1 MAGEVRP
8 DPSGSP
14 YGVVTG
20 FVRTGAGQPLG
31 HCGLLPYPVSPL
43 AASLKEKLYLTN
55 SDGSYRLP
63 LPAGAYTIRVQP
75 DSPSGG
81 SLFGEV
87 TGVVVTAGQETQA
100 DIVVTE
106 QDGPS
111 PSQPESR

>member
-1 MAGEVRP
+1 MVGEDRP
-8 DPSGSP
+8 TPSGSP

-20 FVRTGAGQPLG
+20 FVRTAAGQPMD

-43 AASLKEKLYLTN
+43 AGRLTEKLYLTN

-63 LPAGAYTIRVQP
+63 LPAGAYTIRAQP

-87 TGVVVTAGQETQA
+87 ADVVVTVGQETHA
-100 DIVVTE
+100 DIVVT
-106 QDGPS
+106 G
-111 PSQPESR
+111 RN

>member
-1 MAGEVRP
+1 MAGEDRP
-8 DPSGSP
+8 TPSGSP

-20 FVRTGAGQPLG
+20 FVRTAARRPID

-43 AASLKEKLYLTN
+43 AGRLTEKLYLTS

-63 LPAGAYTIRVQP
+63 LPAGAYTIKVQP

-87 TGVVVTAGQETQA
+87 TDVVVTAGQETRA
-100 DIVVTE
+100 DIVVTD
-106 QDGPS
+106 QN
-111 PSQPESR
+111 